1 MTTGKSIRLFLVD
14 GTPGGLVT
22 AEIMNWTGHVLAGP
36 RSDLAA
42 LLRREEA
49 HRTGVYLLV
58 GDAPERLGGVQ
69 IYIGEGDDIGARL
82 SSHSR
87 EKDFWQRCVIVTSKD
102 SNLTKAHA
110 RYLEARLIDGAR
122 NAQRSHVTNATA
134 PTPIALPEAD
144 VSDMESFLSQVEIVL
159 PVLGLNVLRSTHRA
173 ARPPLSSPALSP
185 VIPAFTL
192 NQQKESLVAHAMEVD
207 GEFTVLTGS
216 QARTNRVGSSSY
228 DRLRDQFEADGTINV
243 TDTPATFTR
252 DVVFASPSAAAS
264 VVTGRASNGRAAWV
278 EARTGMT
285 YGDWQLRDL

>member
-1 MTTGKSIRLFLVD
+1 MTLGKSIRLFLVD

-58 GDAPERLGGVQ
+58 GDAPDMLGGVQ

-87 EKDFWQRCVIVTSKD
+87 EKDFWQRCLIVTSKD

-110 RYLEARLIDGAR
+110 RYLEARLIDWAR
-122 NAQRSHVTNATA
+122 SAQRSHVTNVTA
-134 PTPIALPEAD
+134 PIPIALPEAD

-159 PVLGLNVLRSTHRA
+159 PVLGINVLRSAPRRA
-173 ARPPLSSPALSP
+173 LAPLTSP
-185 VIPAFTL
+185 VPSLVVPAFTL
-192 NQQKESLVAHAMEVD
+192 KQQKESLVSHAMEVD
-207 GEFTVLTGS
+207 GEFTVLAGS
-216 QARTNRVGSSSY
+216 HARSNRVGSSSY
-228 DRLRDQFEADGTINV
+228 DRLRDQLAADGTIDV
-243 TDTPATFTR
+243 TVTPATFSR
-252 DVVFASPSAAAS
+252 DFVFASPSAAAS
-264 VVTGRASNGRAAWV
+264 VITGRASNGRTAWV
-278 EARTGMT
+278 EAESGMA
-285 YGDWQLRDL
+285 YGDWQIRDL